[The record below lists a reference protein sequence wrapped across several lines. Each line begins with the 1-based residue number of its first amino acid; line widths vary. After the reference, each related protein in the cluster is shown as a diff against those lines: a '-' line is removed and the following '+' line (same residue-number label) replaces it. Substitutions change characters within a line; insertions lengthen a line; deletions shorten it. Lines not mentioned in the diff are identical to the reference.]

1 MYALSASQQAKL
13 LSTDFMAVATDSTV
27 SSEATTDGAIN
38 IVKIKTAG
46 SGGTNGTHTG
56 IPIER

>member
-1 MYALSASQQAKL
+1 MV
-13 LSTDFMAVATDSTV
+13 AV
-27 SSEATTDGAIN
+27 N

-56 IPIER
+56 VLLEVMDQVV